1 MLELQ
6 KFQTLLETEMTRR
19 QFLMH
24 IGMALLAV
32 VGIPFIFKALN
43 GATTS
48 LPQKTS
54 QPGPQLG
61 AYGWSGYSGIPPKN
75 PLISAKVIQ

>member
-1 MLELQ
+1 MLDLQ

-24 IGMALLAV
+24 IGTALLAV
-32 VGIPFIFKALN
+32 IGIPFVFKAISS
-43 GATTS
+43 TTAS
-48 LPQKTS
+48 LPQKTP
-54 QPGPQLG
+54 QPKPQLG

-75 PLISAKVIQ
+75 SLLNTKVIQ